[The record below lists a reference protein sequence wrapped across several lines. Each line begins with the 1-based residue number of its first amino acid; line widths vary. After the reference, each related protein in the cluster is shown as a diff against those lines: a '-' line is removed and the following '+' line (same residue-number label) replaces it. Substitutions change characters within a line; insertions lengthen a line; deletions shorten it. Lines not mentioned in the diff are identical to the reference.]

1 MCALCGKAFSRSD
14 NLAQYVPSRLFQRPL
29 SNPHR
34 HRRIHEQQQNGE
46 AIDAFSD
53 EELEND
59 QDHLVS
65 LEEES
70 PESEH
75 AFLTNAAGLMSG
87 GSGGHHSHH
96 NSLSGVGMNMMQ
108 HHGGLVEMSPAMAA
122 GGPGMNGTSMGP
134 PQMVAAQNF

>member
-1 MCALCGKAFSRSD
+1 LG
-14 NLAQYVPSRLFQRPL
+14 
-29 SNPHR
+29 R

-53 EELEND
+53 EELEAD
-59 QDHLVS
+59 ADHLVS

-75 AFLTNAAGLMSG
+75 AFLTGAGLMSG
-87 GSGGHHSHH
+87 GGGGGHHSHH
-96 NSLSGVGMNMMQ
+96 NSLSGVNMNMMQ
-108 HHGGLVEMSPAMAA
+108 HHGGVGLEMGPAMAA
-122 GGPGMNGTSMGP
+122 GGAGMNGTSMGP

>member
-1 MCALCGKAFSRSD
+1 MILVLTQHF
-14 NLAQYVPSRLFQRPL
+14 P
-29 SNPHR
+29 R

-46 AIDAFSD
+46 AIDGFSD
-53 EELEND
+53 EELEAD
-59 QDHLVS
+59 ADHLVS

-75 AFLTNAAGLMSG
+75 AYLTGAASLING
-87 GSGGHHSHH
+87 GGGGGHHSHH
-96 NSLSGVGMNMMQ
+96 GSLNGINMNMNVMHHGVGV
-108 HHGGLVEMSPAMAA
+108 GGGGVSLVEMSPAMAA

>member
-1 MCALCGKAFSRSD
+1 LFHRALPNVKR
-14 NLAQYVPSRLFQRPL
+14 
-29 SNPHR
+29 R

-53 EELEND
+53 EELEAD

-75 AFLTNAAGLMSG
+75 AFLTGAAGLMSG
-87 GSGGHHSHH
+87 GGGGGHHSHH
-96 NSLSGVGMNMMQ
+96 NSLSGVNMNMMQ

-122 GGPGMNGTSMGP
+122 GGAGMNGTSMGP

>member
-1 MCALCGKAFSRSD
+1 MALTLRPTGTCARTRRSARTCAPCAARPSPARTTWPSELHSR
-14 NLAQYVPSRLFQRPL
+14 RLFHPPRQRPL
-29 SNPHR
+29 SNRGRDR

-53 EELEND
+53 EELEAD

-75 AFLTNAAGLMSG
+75 AFLTGAAGLMSG
-87 GSGGHHSHH
+87 GGGPGSGGGHHSHH
-96 NSLSGVGMNMMQ
+96 NSLSGVGMNM
-108 HHGGLVEMSPAMAA
+108 
-122 GGPGMNGTSMGP
+122 
-134 PQMVAAQNF
+134 